1 MKKKNILIVAPHPD
15 DETLGCGGT
24 ILRHVNEGHYVHW
37 MIMTKMSE
45 EIGFLKKE
53 ISIRDKQIKN
63 ISKKFNF
70 KSTIQ
75 FPFETT
81 RLDTYALS
89 EIVDQVNHKIDLIKP
104 EIVYMPYHNDVH
116 SDHKVTFQAIMSCTK
131 QFRKKYIQ
139 SIRAYETL
147 SETEFSLDS
156 SSIFKPNLFINIEKY
171 IKKKIQIS
179 KIYKSEFRPHPFPRS
194 EKGLE
199 ALAITRGS
207 LSNFKYAEA
216 FMILKEIL

>member
-53 ISIRDKQIKN
+53 ILIRDKQIKSV
-63 ISKKFNF
+63 SKKFNF

-75 FPFETT
+75 FPFEAT

-89 EIVDQVNHKIDLIKP
+89 EIVDQVNNKIDFIKP
-104 EIVYMPYHNDVH
+104 EIVYIPYFNDVH

-131 QFRKKYIQ
+131 QFRKKYIE

-147 SETEFSLDS
+147 SETEFSLDPIS
-156 SSIFKPNLFINIEKY
+156 TFNPNLFINIEKFLR
-171 IKKKIQIS
+171 KKIQIS
-179 KIYKSEFRPHPFPRS
+179 KIYKSEFYPHPFPRS

-199 ALAITRGS
+199 AKAIIRGAS
-207 LSNFKYAEA
+207 SNFKYAEA
-216 FMILKEIL
+216 FMILKEFV